1 MDLGINLS
9 DYQNGG
15 LDNQPLFDNS
25 STTPEQ
31 LAELSKA
38 LEAKEITGMQTV
50 NSTTDSGAPLKTE
63 SLERN
68 LKLLTFKD
76 SDIRFWKRIPKSAA
90 YNTVE
95 EYNQLKSY
103 GADAGG
109 FNNEGELPQ
118 DEDSVYVRRAE
129 LVKFLGVTKSVTH
142 PMQLVN
148 TMVGNIMQREV
159 TNGINWILRKADR
172 GLFWANSD
180 VVTQEWRG
188 LYQQHEADDSFAT
201 LDAYQDSDS
210 VIDLRG
216 AALTESPI
224 ETAAES
230 IIRNFGYG
238 NLLVAPPVVLS
249 NFVKSFYN
257 NKYITPNT
265 VQTTAGIMGQ
275 RVQTFQSQFGEI
287 ALEYDIFAK
296 KAGPKKVGDAASSTK
311 APTAVTVAA
320 ASGAAVADADN
331 RFAGFHGDYNYL
343 VTAKNRFGESS
354 PTLITLGA
362 GNGVIAVAAGESVDL
377 DFTDGGGTYPATG
390 YVIYRTEKNVASATG
405 AGLLAYPIFEI
416 SKAQDAAGYDGAAAG
431 EVRDRNRYIPK
442 TEQALLVQ
450 GDNEVIEFKQL
461 APLMKMDLAVIGP
474 AKRFMILMYGTP
486 MLYAPKKMVRLINI
500 GAA

>member
-76 SDIRFWKRIPKSAA
+76 SDIRFWKRIPKAAA

-103 GADAGG
+103 GAETGG

-172 GLFWANSD
+172 ALFYGND
-180 VVTQEWRG
+180 KVVSQEWRG
-188 LYQQHEADDSFAT
+188 LYQQHDSDDYST
-201 LDAYQDSDS
+201 LDLYQDSES

-265 VQTTAGIMGQ
+265 VQVTAGVMGQ

-296 KAGPKKVGDAASSTK
+296 KPGPKKVGDAASSTK
-311 APTAVTVAA
+311 APTAVTVGA

-331 RFAGFHGDYNYL
+331 RFANFTGDYNYL
-343 VTAKNRFGESS
+343 ITAKNRFGESS
-354 PTLITLGA
+354 PTLITSAA
-362 GNGVIAVAAGESVDL
+362 GNGIVTVAAGESVDL
-377 DFTDGGGTYPATG
+377 TFADGGGTHPATG
-390 YVIYRTEKNVASATG
+390 YCIYRSTKGNASATG
-405 AGLLAYPIFEI
+405 AGILCYPIFEV
-416 SKAQDAAGYDGAAAG
+416 SKAEQVAGFDGAGAG
-431 EVRDRNRYIPK
+431 DVRDRNRYISN

-486 MLYAPKKMVRLINI
+486 ILYAPKKMVRLINI